1 MLKAGF
7 PDSEHM
13 AIFKGGFD
21 LDLKNKRLIFV
32 PDTYSVILE
41 INGTLCFLY
50 SDGKSL
56 PYLSEK
62 QITIPKNH
70 DDTVLFDYSY
80 VTGTKENPILMLP
93 TGTTVDLNSSRMLEN
108 GILGPPVMQ
117 FPKLNKSRCSYT
129 WVNGDVTA
137 IRYADGTDGTDAK
150 ASKEWKDQMGSVN
163 MTPTAKRKRHLFE
176 DDMVLLQINFLAP
189 GKHDEFLKLP
199 SGSVLKNKELTSP
212 DGNLLFEMLAGMCA
226 FHYWFHVHILTS
238 HKLPVERAVCTG
250 DKKRKPVDAGDCFM
264 LPTRVVHN

>member
-21 LDLKNKRLIFV
+21 FDLKNKRLIVV
-32 PDTYSVILE
+32 PDTYSVIVE

-56 PYLSEK
+56 PYLSAKEL
-62 QITIPKNH
+62 TTSEYH
-70 DDTVLFDYSY
+70 EERLLFDCSF
-80 VTGTKENPILMLP
+80 VTGTKEEPILKLP
-93 TGTTVDLNSSRMLEN
+93 TGSTVDLNSSRMLDEN
-108 GILGPPVMQ
+108 GNLGLPVMQ

-137 IRYADGTDGTDAK
+137 IRYADGTDGTDTK
-150 ASKEWKDQMGSVN
+150 ANQEWKDRMGSVN
-163 MTPTAKRKRHLFE
+163 MTVTPKRKKHLFE
-176 DDMVLLQINFLAP
+176 DDMVLREIHLLSP
-189 GKHDEFLKLP
+189 GNHAEILKLP
-199 SGSVLKNKELTSP
+199 SGAVLKNKELTSPP

-264 LPTRVVHN
+264 LPQG